1 MASKFNDKQTLYLKN
16 ILAML
21 RAMHLSHHSAH
32 LTTSGPQFY
41 ADHLLYGRLYGDLIE
56 EADGLA
62 EKMVAMCGAQSVDA
76 ADQARRI
83 SEIIGKGKSQSD
95 LAKRAYMME
104 EAFVSMIE
112 AVRKAMLKDDA
123 LPSGLDNYLQGLA
136 DKHEGACYLL
146 KQRLG
151 LKEAS

>member
-1 MASKFNDKQTLYLKN
+1 MASKFSEKQTLYLRN
-16 ILAML
+16 LLAML
-21 RAMHLSHHSAH
+21 RALHLSHHSAH
-32 LTTSGPQFY
+32 LQASGPQSY
-41 ADHLLYGRLYGDLIE
+41 QDHLLYGRLYEGLVD

-62 EKMVAMCGAQSVDA
+62 EKLVAMCGADTVDA
-76 ADQARRI
+76 ADQAKRI
-83 SEIIGKGKSQSD
+83 AEIVAKGKSHSD

-104 EAFVSMIE
+104 EAFVAMIE
-112 AVRKAMLKDDA
+112 AVRKAMLNDDA

-151 LKEAS
+151 LKDAS

>member
-41 ADHLLYGRLYGDLIE
+41 ADHLLYGRLYDGLVD

-112 AVRKAMLKDDA
+112 AVRKAMLKDDV

-146 KQRLG
+146 KQRLN